1 MKLLKELLR
10 SPLGKTHLDVEEMR
24 TILGVINIRPISYV
38 IEAVD
43 DLQALTPGCLYR
55 ILKGQVYLTDK
66 VDAV

>member
-43 DLQALTPGCLYR
+43 DLQALTPGFYT
-55 ILKGQVYLTDK
+55 GY
-66 VDAV
+66 

>member
-10 SPLGKTHLDVEEMR
+10 SPLGKTHLDVEEMQ

-43 DLQALTPGCLYR
+43 DLQALTPAMF
-55 ILKGQVYLTDK
+55 IQDIKGTGVPD
-66 VDAV
+66 